1 MNLKWEIRIFINHI
15 RSIQRQDFPRVSTFV
30 FLSFL
35 RNRCWKGNVATIPHT
50 QSILNPLTISRAIRA
65 NDLIKRMGFCRIS
78 TSPSSM
84 PPLSPAQ
91 GVEFRSS
98 RRPPIVHRNR
108 SNVLTPRVITLLAPG
123 NSRRTH
129 RFLSNPPPPNLTLRP
144 VSNEHV
150 SVHVGKRDGNVRS
163 NIPPHSY
170 STLTPRAWKEFVP
183 TGGRF
188 EGGGAGRNLFYHDT
202 SYLSVM
208 STCTSSRTRAF
219 LSRLF
224 EENVSSRKIYFAG
237 VCKTWKRLRGFPRNV
252 TTLELKM
259 SCWMR
264 NMLETCYE
272 SI

>member
-163 NIPPHSY
+163 NIVSPPFVFHAN
-170 STLTPRAWKEFVP
+170 STGMKRIRSNRWRTDGSK
-183 TGGRF
+183 G
-188 EGGGAGRNLFYHDT
+188 EGLG
-202 SYLSVM
+202 
-208 STCTSSRTRAF
+208 
-219 LSRLF
+219 
-224 EENVSSRKIYFAG
+224 EIYFI
-237 VCKTWKRLRGFPRNV
+237 TTHHTFRLCRRARQVARELSFRDYSKKMYPRERFTSPEFARLGNGYEVSLV
-252 TTLELKM
+252 T
-259 SCWMR
+259 
-264 NMLETCYE
+264 
-272 SI
+272 

>member
-163 NIPPHSY
+163 NIVSPPFVFHAN
-170 STLTPRAWKEFVP
+170 STGMKRIRSNRWTVRR
-183 TGGRF
+183 GRGWAKF
-188 EGGGAGRNLFYHDT
+188 I
-202 SYLSVM
+202 
-208 STCTSSRTRAF
+208 
-219 LSRLF
+219 LSRYIIPF
-224 EENVSSRKIYFAG
+224 GYVDVHVKSHASFPFAIIRRKCILA
-237 VCKTWKRLRGFPRNV
+237 KDLLRRS
-252 TTLELKM
+252 LQD
-259 SCWMR
+259 
-264 NMLETCYE
+264 LETVTRFP
-272 SI
+272 S